1 VENFQVIVSQVP
13 VLKVRFL
20 GLQRQAYI
28 AAETMRSYTE
38 VYVRSGSC
46 A

>member
-1 VENFQVIVSQVP
+1 MLQVT
-13 VLKVRFL
+13 VLKVGFL

-28 AAETMRSYTE
+28 AADTMRSYTD